1 MATKDEL
8 IEKAKE
14 LGVELKGEETNI
26 EIGELIKAK
35 VLADEK
41 DAEELKKESDRVTAE
56 KAAKDEEKRL
66 ARIAA
71 EGKPGGEKLYTQA
84 DVQEMLKL
92 ALQEMKARGND
103 AFDDPNNLDDDEPFK
118 QKTVTIPRFMNKFI
132 LAFKNTNT
140 DEYYKDTI
148 IHAFDV
154 WNNDQ
159 KRMEPWVEVVFD
171 DDTELKVRLETVLT
185 KSIKVPVN
193 LVERIAEDKSYSA
206 GKVELAEVKDYSR
219 SGTGVYKKLKV
230 TQAEYTYRIKL
241 PDTQKGPGK
250 EIVVGREVIN
260 W

>member
-8 IEKAKE
+8 IAKAKE
-14 LGVELKGEETNI
+14 LGIELKGEETMA
-26 EIGELIKAK
+26 EIGELIK
-35 VLADEK
+35 VQVQENED
-41 DAEELKKESDRVTAE
+41 LKKESDRVSAE
-56 KAAKDEEKRL
+56 KAAKDEEKRQ
-66 ARIAA
+66 ARLAA
-71 EGKPGGEKLYTQA
+71 EGTPGGEKLYTKA
-84 DVQEMLKL
+84 DVQEMLKQ
-92 ALQEMKARGND
+92 ALQEMKSRGVD

-118 QKTVTIPRFMNKFI
+118 QKTVRLPRFMNKFI
-132 LAFKNTNT
+132 LAFRNTNT

-154 WNNDQ
+154 WNNEI

-171 DDTELKVRLETVLT
+171 DNTDLKVRLETVLQ
-185 KSIKVPVN
+185 KSQKVEVN
-193 LVERIAEDKSYSA
+193 LLERLAEDKSFSQ

-250 EIVVGREVIN
+250 EVIVGREVIN